1 MKLKRGQKLCPKC
14 GEVQAARQC
23 ECKHCGYQMRQR
35 KSKTQTIHDWTE
47 LEKGDFIKVFQG
59 TGSYYLNSEGDRVY
73 LSVPGAYKVYSTD
86 ENGIHCYGVG
96 KRNSGMNYVYMG
108 PHMRSPVFS
117 SIYRNPHKIVKIK
130 APRAFISKNGV

>member
-35 KSKTQTIHDWTE
+35 KSNTQTVHDWTE

-86 ENGIHCYGVG
+86 ENGIHC
-96 KRNSGMNYVYMG
+96 
-108 PHMRSPVFS
+108 
-117 SIYRNPHKIVKIK
+117 
-130 APRAFISKNGV
+130 

>member
-35 KSKTQTIHDWTE
+35 KNKTQTVHDWTE

-59 TGSYYLNSEGDRVY
+59 TGSYYLNSCLLY
-73 LSVPGAYKVYSTD
+73 T
-86 ENGIHCYGVG
+86 
-96 KRNSGMNYVYMG
+96 
-108 PHMRSPVFS
+108 SPSPRDVEESRMPS
-117 SIYRNPHKIVKIK
+117 S
-130 APRAFISKNGV
+130 A